1 MKEVM
6 KTNNSSRSQA
16 IWNTLRLSG
25 LLALLGAWTALAD
38 PSFSWDTMRPEQ
50 NAETKEVALTQTA
63 TFSASDFGSGN
74 GVALNQ
80 INLASVASYFGLDA
94 SVDYSLVSVVVSV
107 TLVSETG
114 PEWTFLN
121 TSHADGVDVTITSWD
136 QSYSLP
142 VTLSQGESS
151 GLTTTASGST
161 SASSL
166 NIPAGDLE
174 NGAFFLEQGVPK
186 TYNSTLI
193 ASAGTSSI
201 ADNEG
206 SIGLDAFLSDGSGT
220 GGVSVNAGQLTATGN
235 TQGPP
240 GVTVSVDPN
249 LSLRVT
255 ITYNLVPEPTSFALL
270 MTGAAFLL
278 RRRRRLVK

>member
-1 MKEVM
+1 M
-6 KTNNSSRSQA
+6 
-16 IWNTLRLSG
+16 RLSG
-25 LLALLGAWTALAD
+25 LLALLGAGTALAD
-38 PSFSWDTMRPEQ
+38 PSFEWDTMLPEQ

-80 INLASVASYFGLDA
+80 INLASVANDFRLDS

-121 TSHADGVDVTITSWD
+121 TSHADGVDVTIDSWD

-151 GLTTTASGST
+151 GLTTTALGST

-166 NIPAGDLE
+166 NIPDE
-174 NGAFFLEQGVPK
+174 NEGEISLPQNVPVV
-186 TYNSTLI
+186 YNSSLT
-193 ASAGTSSI
+193 ASAGTLSI
-201 ADNEG
+201 TDNEG
-206 SIGLDAFLSDGSGT
+206 NIGLDAFIGDGT
-220 GGVSVNAGQLTATGN
+220 GPQVNAGQLTATGN
-235 TQGPP
+235 TKAPP